1 VEVLVKVFEIIIY
14 KNQTGEDKVTEY
26 ITQLSKHAQTSKV
39 HRIRINKIIQYL
51 DLLRTHGTI
60 SGLPAVKHIDGKLWE
75 LRPTDDRI
83 FFFYWQD
90 NIFVLLHHFKKQ
102 TQKTPQREI
111 DQANRNMKDFI
122 ERSNKS

>member
-1 VEVLVKVFEIIIY
+1 VYEIITY
-14 KNQTGEDKVTEY
+14 KNQAGEDKIIEY
-26 ITQLSKHAQTSKV
+26 ITQLGKQAQTSKV
-39 HRIRINKIIQYL
+39 HRIKINKMIQYL
-51 DLLRTHGTI
+51 DLLRTHETI
-60 SGLPAVKHIDGKLWE
+60 AGLPAVKHIDGKIWE

-90 NIFVLLHHFKKQ
+90 NIYVLLHYFKKQ

-111 DQANRNMKDFI
+111 DQANKNMKDFI